1 MNKRIVGGA
10 LFAVS
15 MVVPLLSARSAL
27 AEESWGKI
35 YDQSGPGTVGKQEVA
50 RVEKSCNFRMMS
62 RMGPDPREVAA
73 CDGAIKQLQARG
85 AAAVPAILAAL
96 DREEVG
102 YGARSRLYT
111 ALARVGDATVA
122 DRVVDGMAKI
132 ASGKMQGRLYEVD
145 SMEEVVREITKAEPE
160 GRAPW
165 VPEPVVD
172 PYRKLTDDVVSW
184 RLVAKANAGKTP
196 QQVESER
203 LADARAHVNDPDVEK
218 AYKAI
223 RYLKDHE
230 PDEALKAADD
240 LLTRLPKSEASGPTK
255 DRKDPRPHLESLR
268 RQAEWEKT
276 RRINEAAE
284 KAKKAPQKKGPP
296 PQQQAPKKPTPD
308 SKARS

>member
-10 LFAVS
+10 LFAAS
-15 MVVPLLSARSAL
+15 MLCAGGAL

-35 YDQSGPGTVGKQEVA
+35 YDESGPGKVGKSEVA

-85 AAAVPAILAAL
+85 PAAVPAILVAL

-111 ALARVGDATVA
+111 ALARMGDGAVA
-122 DRVVDGMAKI
+122 ERMVDGMAKI
-132 ASGKMQGRLYEVD
+132 ASGKLQGRLYEVD

-160 GRAPW
+160 ARAPW
-165 VPEPVVD
+165 VATPVVD
-172 PYRKLTDDVVSW
+172 PYRKLTDDVMSW

-196 QQVESER
+196 QEVESER
-203 LADARAHVNDPDVEK
+203 LADARAHASDPDVEK
-218 AYKAI
+218 AYRAI

-230 PDEALKAADD
+230 PEEAMKAADE
-240 LLTRLPKSEASGPTK
+240 LLARLPKSEVK

-284 KAKKAPQKKGPP
+284 KAKKATGKKGPA
-296 PQQQAPKKPTPD
+296 PQQQAPAKKPTPD